1 MRKNKDL
8 EINIQSFTTFIK
20 INRPPHNFFDADLI
34 SQIADVL
41 EREMDSN
48 NKCRSIILHSEGKNF
63 VQVLILN
70 NQILK
75 RGEMYIQI
83 YINKQLDYFRLR
95 NL

>member
-8 EINIQSFTTFIK
+8 EINIESFTTFIK

-41 EREMDSN
+41 EEMDSN

-63 VQVLILN
+63 CAGAN
-70 NQILK
+70 F
-75 RGEMYIQI
+75 
-83 YINKQLDYFRLR
+83 KQSNFKEGGDVYP
-95 NL
+95 NLYKQAIKKGN